1 MLYTFAVTGTFQ
13 NMLLIKPMSLSQ
25 RGRNVITF
33 NNGSTLGEG
42 GDFNHKCRCGER
54 MLNIAVN
61 VERNTAPP
69 LLPNVCYAF
78 GLF

>member
-33 NNGSTLGEG
+33 NNGFGLGEVAEPEA
-42 GDFNHKCRCGER
+42 K
-54 MLNIAVN
+54 
-61 VERNTAPP
+61 
-69 LLPNVCYAF
+69 
-78 GLF
+78 